1 MTTSKTKPFYNEAEA
16 AAALQLSIG
25 GLREL
30 VRERILGPDESG
42 GFPPVAVFQAS
53 DLVVLRLVREIRL
66 ME

>member
-1 MTTSKTKPFYNEAEA
+1 VTTIKTKPYYNEAEV
-16 AAALQLSIG
+16 AAALELSIG

-53 DLVVLRLVREIRL
+53 DLVVLRLVREVSRQ
-66 ME
+66 E